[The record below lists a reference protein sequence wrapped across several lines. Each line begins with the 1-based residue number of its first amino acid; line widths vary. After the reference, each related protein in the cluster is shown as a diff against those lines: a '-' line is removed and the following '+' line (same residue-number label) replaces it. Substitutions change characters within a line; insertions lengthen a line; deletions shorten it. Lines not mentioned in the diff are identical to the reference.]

1 MNISILIPTKDRSFF
16 VLRLIH
22 YYEILGFKGEIFI
35 LDSSNK
41 FHAEKIINAIKN
53 SVINIKYFH
62 SIGYPGMIMKKFL
75 SEVKTDYVVET
86 GDDDFLIIKG
96 LKKLISF
103 LDKNLNYSGA
113 NGKCISILSQTN
125 INQIDGYSYYKMCGI
140 SEENPLLR
148 FKKQCENYVVP
159 VFSVFRKDI
168 FKKIINQVP
177 NYENKE
183 ICPDREIVDE
193 LIQSFFSAIYSR
205 IFHMQTL
212 YLVRHIS
219 QIRNELR
226 EEITKNSKKKEL
238 VEKSRKFLEE
248 SIYNVLK
255 SNNNDYDLSIS
266 IKNSIDN
273 YYKNKV
279 KSSKKSTLI
288 LLKNKLKNILIRL
301 YSIKHIKSVDYK
313 QIENI
318 ILNYKEDF

>member
-159 VFSVFRKDI
+159 VFSVFRKNI

-193 LIQSFFSAIYSR
+193 LIQALFSVIYSR
-205 IFHMQTL
+205 MFHIRTL
-212 YLVRHIS
+212 YLVRHIA
-219 QIRNELR
+219 QIRDELR
-226 EEITKNSKKKEL
+226 EEINKNSERKEL
-238 VEKSRKFLEE
+238 VDKSRKFLEK
-248 SIYNVLK
+248 SIYKALK
-255 SNNNDYDLSIS
+255 S
-266 IKNSIDN
+266 KN
-273 YYKNKV
+273 
-279 KSSKKSTLI
+279 T
-288 LLKNKLKNILIRL
+288 
-301 YSIKHIKSVDYK
+301 
-313 QIENI
+313 
-318 ILNYKEDF
+318 